1 MSITILTIFPEYV
14 QSCLSYSIIGRAIE
28 NNLIEINVINIR
40 DFALDKHKMTDDSP
54 YGGGAGMVMKPEPIF
69 NAFDSISGE
78 YHSILMTPQGKRLDQ
93 DKVIELSDHKNLV
106 LLCGHYEGVDQRV
119 RDELIDEEL
128 SIGDYILTGGELP
141 ALVLVDAISR
151 YIPEVLG
158 NKESLLEES
167 FTDDMLEYPN
177 YTRPSI
183 YRGLEVP
190 KVLLSG
196 NHQEIAK
203 WRRQKSLEKT
213 KRVRQDLI
221 NNNENSEKR

>member
-1 MSITILTIFPEYV
+1 
-14 QSCLSYSIIGRAIE
+14 
-28 NNLIEINVINIR
+28 
-40 DFALDKHKMTDDSP
+40 
-54 YGGGAGMVMKPEPIF
+54 
-69 NAFDSISGE
+69 
-78 YHSILMTPQGKRLDQ
+78 MTPQGKRLDQ

-167 FTDDMLEYPN
+167 FTDDLLEYPH

-203 WRRQKSLEKT
+203 
-213 KRVRQDLI
+213 
-221 NNNENSEKR
+221 

>member
-1 MSITILTIFPEYV
+1 
-14 QSCLSYSIIGRAIE
+14 
-28 NNLIEINVINIR
+28 
-40 DFALDKHKMTDDSP
+40 
-54 YGGGAGMVMKPEPIF
+54 
-69 NAFDSISGE
+69 
-78 YHSILMTPQGKRLDQ
+78 MTPQGKRLDQ

-167 FTDDMLEYPN
+167 FTDDLLEYPH